1 VCITG
6 RGFEEA
12 CGRELMVRNNRA
24 EIKVDRSLAVLL
36 FVTERL
42 SQKVLVALGRL

>member
-1 VCITG
+1 
-6 RGFEEA
+6 
-12 CGRELMVRNNRA
+12 MVRNNRA